1 MVHSPKIKCWLKYTM
16 SFNYE
21 EAVIQF
27 VDEHF
32 DKIGKEE
39 YMFIQNLYEYV
50 SFMYDGS
57 VDEETITS
65 ASSNEESEDDCV
77 VENIKVNIDDNG
89 FYSMDMS

>member
-1 MVHSPKIKCWLKYTM
+1 M
-16 SFNYE
+16 SFDYE

-65 ASSNEESEDDCV
+65 VSSNEESEDDCV